1 MGAGVGYFKR
11 YSLLIGSWQTG
22 STRGSLTPKEDKSRR
37 TGVARLKVISG
48 VQARAGRRV
57 ILKSARGQPLR
68 SRGPL
73 TFECGNCGTV
83 VLQNVNLEQIQ
94 NCIIECDPGI
104 RRIYKR
110 DGVIR
115 TSLMLF
121 VTQSITSYL
130 LYGIGAA
137 LKR

>member
-1 MGAGVGYFKR
+1 MQTVYGFLGLIWAAVIIVLGYKIAPIWIPLIMTIVGIFLY
-11 YSLLIGSWQTG
+11 IG
-22 STRGSLTPKEDKSRR
+22 
-37 TGVARLKVISG
+37 LK
-48 VQARAGRRV
+48 
-57 ILKSARGQPLR
+57 
-68 SRGPL
+68 
-73 TFECGNCGTV
+73 
-83 VLQNVNLEQIQ
+83 
-94 NCIIECDPGI
+94 PGI